1 MYGRITFTAIAD
13 GAYPFIH
20 AQEAEAQPRLGTI
33 QNKQHNTRYPCPCP
47 YCAHTHTFL
56 LPRQFILLV
65 EYTCLSLENFSIWM
79 DE

>member
-33 QNKQHNTRYPCPCP
+33 QNNTPLVTLALALTVP
-47 YCAHTHTFL
+47 THT
-56 LPRQFILLV
+56 PSCFITLV
-65 EYTCLSLENFSIWM
+65 EYTCLSLENFSTRM